1 MAYVKGIVNA
11 LTLQPGGHTLQLIF
25 HEGRVQVQPR
35 VKYPTKY
42 IDKVLAESSEQ
53 GFTLKEVFDIT
64 NRENIRLVWKD
75 GQ

>member
-1 MAYVKGIVNA
+1 MAYVQGIVNA
-11 LTLQPGGHTLQLIF
+11 LTLEPGGKTLQLIF

-42 IDKVLAESSEQ
+42 IDKVLADAPEQ
-53 GFTLKEVFDIT
+53 GLRLKEVYDIT
-64 NRENIRLVWKD
+64 DRGNVRLVWKD